1 MGGTRGLLLACL
13 VVAAACSPS
22 SSELGEVAAELRALR
37 LQVRTAPSSAADKPQ
52 VAEALS
58 PLRTALDGLLAT
70 QRDLQAQQVELAR
83 EMHRWTQLAAQPAN
97 AARSE
102 EGLALVRRLQELEQ
116 KMAQQEARHREVETL
131 LRGALDRTSERLE
144 SFLLQLQSV
153 PRPTATQDAASPAP
167 PAPPPAT
174 TGANEP
180 KQGAVHAGSGAR
192 AGGAASLAVR
202 TAPLGWWMLL
212 LGSVLVGGHLF
223 VRALRG
229 RWSNAVRGR
238 DAAREAAPAH
248 GASPLAAPAPPLQS
262 AEEIWAAAALL
273 GEAVDR
279 LRRGKDAVPT
289 GPSSP
294 RQQPG
299 DLDFAGLDADV
310 DDRDL
315 FVVDGLDDLAV
326 AADAVEPDTAAHPVL
341 VPTPATPAAAPAA
354 AVPPTR
360 EPVAMP
366 RTVASVLPRRAP
378 AQLSFRLRPRDPA
391 HACSALLKILREDP
405 RVLQRPE
412 PRVQGTGSEVVC
424 QFAVLPGLPA
434 GECSV
439 IEQRLRDSVG

>member
-1 MGGTRGLLLACL
+1 MGGVRGFLLASL
-13 VVAAACSPS
+13 VAAAACSPS

-37 LQVRTAPSSAADKPQ
+37 LQARAAPPTAAAPPQ

-70 QRDLQAQQVELAR
+70 QRDLQSQQVELAR
-83 EMHRWTQLAAQPAN
+83 EMQRWTQLANQPAN

-102 EGLALVRRLQELEQ
+102 EGVALGRRLQELEQ
-116 KMAQQEARHREVETL
+116 KMAQQEARHREVESL

-153 PRPTATQDAASPAP
+153 PRPTGAGDAAIPVPLAPSQPANG
-167 PAPPPAT
+167 T
-174 TGANEP
+174 SDP
-180 KQGAVHAGSGAR
+180 KQGGIEVGRGTSSA
-192 AGGAASLAVR
+192 GAAARPGVSAH
-202 TAPLGWWMLL
+202 LGWWILL
-212 LGSVLVGGHLF
+212 LASGLVGGHLC

-229 RWSNAVRGR
+229 RGSNAILDR
-238 DAAREAAPAH
+238 DGAREAA
-248 GASPLAAPAPPLQS
+248 STQAPSQLTSTTSALQS

-279 LRRGKDAVPT
+279 LRRGKEAVP
-289 GPSSP
+289 SAASP
-294 RQQPG
+294 MRHQPG
-299 DLDFAGLDADV
+299 DLDFAGI

-315 FVVDGLDDLAV
+315 FVVEGLDEPPAPEDAIDLGQA
-326 AADAVEPDTAAHPVL
+326 PPVL
-341 VPTPATPAAAPAA
+341 LPTPETPTKAATAPA
-354 AVPPTR
+354 PSTR
-360 EPVAMP
+360 EPVSMP
-366 RTVASVLPRRAP
+366 RAVASVLPRRAP

-391 HACSALLKILREDP
+391 YACSALLKILHEDP

-412 PRVQGTGSEVVC
+412 PRVQGAGPEVVC

-439 IEQRLRDSVG
+439 LEQRLRDSVG

>member
-1 MGGTRGLLLACL
+1 MGCVRRGLLAAL
-13 VVAAACSPS
+13 VAVAACSPS

-37 LQVRTAPSSAADKPQ
+37 LQARSASPPDAGAPQ

-102 EGLALVRRLQELEQ
+102 EGLALAKRLQELEQ
-116 KMAQQEARHREVETL
+116 KMAQQETRHREVETL

-144 SFLLQLQSV
+144 SFLLQLQSL
-153 PRPTATQDAASPAP
+153 PRPTPAGDNASPASLATP
-167 PAPPPAT
+167 PAA
-174 TGANEP
+174 GASEP
-180 KQGAVHAGSGAR
+180 KQGTVDTGSGAR
-192 AGGAASLAVR
+192 AGGAGSRPGLS
-202 TAPLGWWMLL
+202 APVGWWILL
-212 LGSVLVGGHLF
+212 LGSVLVGGHLC
-223 VRALRG
+223 VRAWRG
-229 RWSNAVRGR
+229 RGAHAVPGR
-238 DAAREAAPAH
+238 DAAGDAQQAH
-248 GASPLAAPAPPLQS
+248 GAAPQAVPAPAPQS

-279 LRRGKDAVPT
+279 LRRGKDAVPNA
-289 GPSSP
+289 PRPP
-294 RQQPG
+294 RQPPG
-299 DLDFAGLDADV
+299 DLDFAGLDAGL

-315 FVVDGLDDLAV
+315 FVVEGLDDPGV
-326 AADAVEPDTAAHPVL
+326 TADAVEPVPAARPVL
-341 VPTPATPAAAPAA
+341 VPTPEAPPVAPAA
-354 AVPPTR
+354 AAPTSR
-360 EPVAMP
+360 EAVAMP
-366 RTVASVLPRRAP
+366 RMVASVLPRRAP

-412 PRVQGTGSEVVC
+412 PRVQGTGPEVVC

-439 IEQRLRDSVG
+439 LEQRLRDSVG